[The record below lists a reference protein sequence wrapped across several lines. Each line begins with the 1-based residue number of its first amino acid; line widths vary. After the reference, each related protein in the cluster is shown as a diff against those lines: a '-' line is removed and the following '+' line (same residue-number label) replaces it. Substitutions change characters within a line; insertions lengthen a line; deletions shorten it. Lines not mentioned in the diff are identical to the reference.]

1 MNKLKK
7 LRNLY
12 KFYNLDGY
20 IVPKNDEFFGEYVN
34 KKNDRLNYISL
45 FSGSAGSALILKKSA
60 YLFVDGRY
68 TLQAKKEADQNFKIV
83 EIHKTRPSQILKKI
97 NKKLIIGFDPKLFS
111 ENNLKQNFFTINTKF
126 VPIKKN
132 LVDLVWNNKPK
143 VQINKF
149 FTLSQ
154 KYTGDSH
161 RNKIK
166 KISSILKK
174 NKINKLLVTAPENLA
189 WILNIRGNDSKYSPL
204 PNCHAIIDSNG
215 QITLI
220 VNKNKIS
227 NKFRSS
233 FKKIIKIIEPSYIVK
248 YFRDMSAKEV
258 FFIDKLTCCFFYK
271 KEIEKKFK
279 FVEKIDPIYFLK
291 AKKNKTEINNTIKSH
306 LYDGIAL
313 TKFIYW
319 IKNNVRKYKITE
331 ISAEKKLEKFRKQ
344 NNKYKFPSFN
354 TISGTGPNGAI
365 VHYRANKKTN
375 RIINK
380 NDIYLCDSGGQYHYG
395 TTDVT
400 RTMCFSN
407 QPKREKNIYTKVLK
421 GHIGGATFNLKKTT
435 TGKKIDFIARKPL
448 KKIGLDYAHGTG
460 HGVGY
465 FLNVHEGPQAIS
477 KINNIKLE
485 EGMILSNEP
494 GYYEKDKFGIRI
506 ENLLYTKKIKNKLK
520 FENLTLAPIEKNL
533 INFNLLKKSEKKYLN
548 NYHEKVYAKL
558 SPYLETNEK
567 IWLKSFFN

>member
-1 MNKLKK
+1 
-7 LRNLY
+7 
-12 KFYNLDGY
+12 
-20 IVPKNDEFFGEYVN
+20 
-34 KKNDRLNYISL
+34 
-45 FSGSAGSALILKKSA
+45 
-60 YLFVDGRY
+60 
-68 TLQAKKEADQNFKIV
+68 
-83 EIHKTRPSQILKKI
+83 
-97 NKKLIIGFDPKLFS
+97 
-111 ENNLKQNFFTINTKF
+111 
-126 VPIKKN
+126 
-132 LVDLVWNNKPK
+132 
-143 VQINKF
+143 
-149 FTLSQ
+149 
-154 KYTGDSH
+154 
-161 RNKIK
+161 
-166 KISSILKK
+166 
-174 NKINKLLVTAPENLA
+174 
-189 WILNIRGNDSKYSPL
+189 
-204 PNCHAIIDSNG
+204 
-215 QITLI
+215 
-220 VNKNKIS
+220 
-227 NKFRSS
+227 
-233 FKKIIKIIEPSYIVK
+233 
-248 YFRDMSAKEV
+248 MSAKEV

-407 QPKREKNIYTKVLK
+407 QPKRVKNIYTKVLK
-421 GHIGGATFNLKKTT
+421 GHIGVATFNLKKNT